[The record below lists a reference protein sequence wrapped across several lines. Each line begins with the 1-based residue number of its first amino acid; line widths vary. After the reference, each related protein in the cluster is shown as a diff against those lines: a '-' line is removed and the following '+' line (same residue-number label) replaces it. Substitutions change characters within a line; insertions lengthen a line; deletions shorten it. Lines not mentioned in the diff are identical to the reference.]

1 MRQLHFS
8 LAYAELHIAIAAL
21 IRRFGYRMS
30 LFQTTTDNVEIA
42 RDFFVPWPRGEKSV
56 QVLIN

>member
-8 LAYAELHIAIAAL
+8 LAYAELYIAIAAL